1 MFVRPKCKAWWLS
14 GYYRCSKGVNESAQ
28 ASEERER
35 EGEREKRGERRKL
48 GVVDWS
54 GECGGAS
61 SYAEVQGP
69 KRGVFPFAADL

>member
-1 MFVRPKCKAWWLS
+1 MFVRPKCKAGWLS

-54 GECGGAS
+54 GEWGGKF
-61 SYAEVQGP
+61 V
-69 KRGVFPFAADL
+69 R

>member
-1 MFVRPKCKAWWLS
+1 MRPKCKAGWLS

-35 EGEREKRGERRKL
+35 EGEREEGREKKARRCRVEW
-48 GVVDWS
+48 GV
-54 GECGGAS
+54 GGGGAS
-61 SYAEVQGP
+61 PYAKVQGP